1 MLTAAEGNGSAVDD
15 QSANLLDRW
24 RGGDQQAA
32 EALFQRYVQRLIAV
46 ARSRLSTKLSRR
58 IDAEDVIQSAYRS
71 FFLGVRDGRYLFE
84 RGGDL
89 WRLLVAITL
98 HKLQHQVE
106 VHTAGKRSIKRER
119 PIDSGDVLAGIDTER
134 LTREPSPLE
143 AAAVIDE
150 LERIMRDLEPLYRRM
165 VELRLQGHS
174 LEEIAADTKR
184 SERTVR
190 RVFERIKEELEGRAE
205 GR

>member
-119 PIDSGDVLAGIDTER
+119 PIDGGDVLAGIDTER

>member
-119 PIDSGDVLAGIDTER
+119 PIDSGDALAGIDTER

-150 LERIMRDLEPLYRRM
+150 LEWIMRGLEPLYRRM
-165 VELRLQGHS
+165 IELRLQGHS